1 MIVDE
6 SLLNPLLREI
16 DVMYYSEGVLKAD
29 EADDLTKCVVWIIGK
44 SLNESNIQFVV
55 ESLRGFKS
63 VINERTVNR
72 VIKNFKSLCGGI
84 LS

>member
-29 EADDLTKCVVWIIGK
+29 EADDLTKCVVWLIGK

-55 ESLRGFKS
+55 ESLRGYKT
-63 VINERTVNR
+63 VIDERLVNR
-72 VIKNFKSLCGGI
+72 VIKNFRALCGGVM
-84 LS
+84 S